1 MINYTSFYRN
11 FGVLRVDGMKKFPIR
26 NLSSFE
32 LPLGAS
38 IHNYTVDQSAVGMN
52 QDDPMLRGMSQNAA
66 ATFIRDYA
74 HEFYPLGSPILVKV
88 NIEQDIQK
96 YFSNNQRINKLQA
109 DPKAIERPTTP
120 IIYNYNMMEATRKY
134 PVQRYDTH
142 IARWMNRWNCL
153 IEELKATTIP
163 YGRNHFIRMDV
174 PANLPA
180 PSVLKTLHDNV
191 IRFKET
197 WKPEHFKRDL
207 LEDFRSD
214 ALLSIFDFWM
224 WLGPYPEYSHLG
236 KLRFEH
242 LDRINVVF
250 TMGGNFTVINLG
262 RLHQWVRRKV
272 VPPGYDKRMMMLDPL
287 EMQKRFL
294 HYLLTLSRTLTMSAE
309 EILDMNSEGVEGEE
323 NDHVVDANLKL
334 DTSNMAKKHV
344 NIQVTEDKTDV
355 SRGDDV
361 VVDTKYLKVR
371 HVPDKQRV
379 QEAFTTTQDREK
391 GIEYVAE
398 VDKVV
403 EADLQQLEFLAAERK
418 VDEISGDSYKVYEPV
433 EMKPETAIETKA
445 NLLARRGVLSAAE
458 IRRAST
464 LANKYRELKS
474 PFDSNKT
481 IAEDMRIDPN
491 TLKIGERTPLASE
504 IKGVLDPS
512 MLSSSL
518 KVFDNKY
525 LKEVL
530 SKDYLNVVMSLQNA
544 EIAVQSYEVNH
555 LEDMV
560 DDCIEH
566 VIKVVPLTGRPSTI
580 RFTTPNVDEHGNFKA
595 GGTTYRMR
603 KQYSDLP
610 IRKVAPDRV
619 ALTSYYSK
627 MFVTR
632 SERAVFNYEK
642 WITKHLAVI
651 GTSGDDDRVLDL
663 RMGNVFTPEVVL
675 PRTYSAIAKSIAGFR
690 SGDVNFNFE
699 YVANKKLYGEE
710 AVNATPEGLVICG
723 KSDDGQLL
731 YMNQAGDIS
740 RNGAVVGTIE
750 SLLKLDQTKRPVEMA
765 EISIFRQ
772 AIPMGFVLAYY
783 LGLGNLLKTVGCEH
797 RRVKRGNPYDIQS
810 HEFAVKF
817 EDETLIFSRR
827 DDMARLLFNGFNRY
841 RNDVSKHSIYLFDRK
856 DIYGTILTQN
866 GLGLSYM
873 TECDFMQK
881 MWVDHF
887 TRDELIA
894 MNEPTDFVLL
904 LLSAVKKLANDAH
917 KDPMDTRELR
927 IKGYERLAGLA
938 YSEMVRSARVYASRR
953 GSPYASCELNPYEVW
968 NKILKDETVIGI
980 EESNPIHSL
989 KEQEVVVFRGSGGRS
1004 AQSMNAAARI
1014 YHRNAMGV
1022 VSEANTDNGDV
1033 ATINY
1038 LTADPNLTT
1047 VRGLTRDLD
1056 SLEGNAAK
1064 IVSTT
1069 MLVAPGADRDD

>member
-1 MINYTSFYRN
+1 MQNYLSFYRN

-26 NLSSFE
+26 NLGTFT

-38 IHNYTVDQSAVGMN
+38 IHNFSTDQAAVGLDEKD
-52 QDDPMLRGMSQNAA
+52 QLLQGMSQNAV
-66 ATFIRDYA
+66 ATFLRDYT
-74 HEFYPLGSPILVKV
+74 HDIYPLGNTILIKS
-88 NIEQDIQK
+88 NIEPTLQR
-96 YFSNNQRINKLQA
+96 YFAENQRINKLSA
-109 DPKAIERPTTP
+109 DPKALERPTTP
-120 IIYNYNMMEATRKY
+120 VIYNYNMMEATRKY
-134 PVQRYDTH
+134 PVVRFDTH
-142 IARWMNRWNCL
+142 IARWMNRWDTL
-153 IEELKATTIP
+153 ISELSETTIP
-163 YGRNHFIRMDV
+163 YGRNHFIRFDV

-180 PSVLKTLHDNV
+180 PSTLKQVHDNI
-191 IRFKET
+191 IRFKEV
-197 WKPEHFKRDL
+197 WQPGHFKRDL
-207 LEDFRSD
+207 IEDFRSD
-214 ALLSIFDFWM
+214 ALLSIVDFWL
-224 WLGPYPEYSHLG
+224 WLGPHPEYSHLG

-242 LDRINVVF
+242 LDRINFVF
-250 TMGGNFTVINLG
+250 VMGGNFSVMNLG
-262 RLHQWVRRKV
+262 RLHQWVRRKI
-272 VPPGYDKRMMMLDPL
+272 VPPGYDKRMMSLDPI

-294 HYLLTLSRTLTMSAE
+294 HYLLTLTRTMSMSAE
-309 EILDMNSEGVEGEE
+309 EILDMNSEGGSVEDEG
-323 NDHVVDANLKL
+323 NVTDANLKL
-334 DTSNMAKKHV
+334 DTANMAKKNV
-344 NIQVTEDKTDV
+344 SIQVTEDK
-355 SRGDDV
+355 SNISKADDV
-361 VVDTKYLKVR
+361 ILDTAYLKVR
-371 HVPDKQRV
+371 HVPDKRSV
-379 QEAFTTTQDREK
+379 SEAFTTTEDKEK
-391 GIEYVAE
+391 GIEYVVE
-398 VDKVV
+398 IDNVV
-403 EADLQQLEFLAAERK
+403 EADLQQLEYLAAERK
-418 VDEISGDSYKVYEPV
+418 VEEISGDNYKEYTPI

-474 PFDSNKT
+474 PFDPSKT

-491 TLKIGERTPLASE
+491 TLKIGERTPLAAE
-504 IKGVLDPS
+504 IKGVMDKS

-530 SKDYLNVVMSLQNA
+530 HKDYLNVIMTLQNA
-544 EIAVQSYEVNH
+544 EISVQSYEVNH

-610 IRKVAPDRV
+610 IRKIAPDRV

-627 MFVTR
+627 MFVSR

-642 WITKHLAVI
+642 WISNQLTAI
-651 GTSGDDDRVLDL
+651 GISSDDMRITDL
-663 RMGNVFTPEVVL
+663 RLGKVFTPQVVL
-675 PRTYSAIAKSIAGFR
+675 PRCYSDISKTIAGFR
-690 SGDVNFNFE
+690 IGDVNFNFE
-699 YVANKKLYGEE
+699 YIANKRIFGEE
-710 AVNATPEGLVICG
+710 AINATPEGMVLVG
-723 KSDDGQLL
+723 KSDAGELL
-731 YMNQAGDIS
+731 YMNTAGDII
-740 RNGAVVGTIE
+740 RGGNVIGTIE
-750 SLLKLDQTKRPVEMA
+750 SLAGIDETKRPIEMA

-772 AIPMGFVLAYY
+772 PIPMGFLLSYY
-783 LGLGNLLKTVGCEH
+783 MGLGNLLKTTKVQH
-797 RRVKRGNPYDIQS
+797 RRVKRGNPYDIKK

-817 EDETLIFSRR
+817 EDEALIFDQRE
-827 DDMARLLFNGFNRY
+827 DMARLLFNGFNRY
-841 RNDVSKHSIYLFDRK
+841 RNDISKHSIYMFDRK
-856 DIYGTILTQN
+856 DIYGTVLTNN
-866 GLGLSYM
+866 GIGLRYM
-873 TECDFMQK
+873 DECDFMQK
-881 MWVDHF
+881 MWIDHF
-887 TRDELIA
+887 TRDELLA
-894 MNEPTDFVLL
+894 MGEPTDFILL

-938 YSEMVRSARVYASRR
+938 YSELIRSARVYASRR

-1004 AQSMNAAARI
+1004 AQSMNAAART

-1038 LTADPNLTT
+1038 LSADPNLTT

-1064 IVSTT
+1064 IVSTS